1 MGRRRSVS
9 AHCLAHILPLDKLA
23 LAEVIAAANLLK
35 QEKKITSRSLALVL
49 VHDLLLSGGIQA
61 GDGPVKQALL
71 RHKTR
76 LRSEWQRVKIK
87 RGAKT
92 DGELALA
99 DDDRT
104 GRWYKLSSFQPGRK
118 KNSLT

>member
-1 MGRRRSVS
+1 
-9 AHCLAHILPLDKLA
+9 LPLDKPA

-35 QEKKITSRSLALVL
+35 LEKKIASHTLALVL

-92 DGELALA
+92 DDELALA
-99 DDDRT
+99 GDDRA
-104 GRWYKLSSFQPGRK
+104 GR
-118 KNSLT
+118 

>member
-1 MGRRRSVS
+1 
-9 AHCLAHILPLDKLA
+9 
-23 LAEVIAAANLLK
+23 VIAAANLLK
-35 QEKKITSRSLALVL
+35 NEKKIISHNFALVL

-76 LRSEWQRVKIK
+76 LRSEWQRVKIR
-87 RGAKT
+87 RGAKA

-99 DDDRT
+99 DDVRAGGLHELFFILGQET
-104 GRWYKLSSFQPGRK
+104 RAVP
-118 KNSLT
+118 N

>member
-1 MGRRRSVS
+1 M
-9 AHCLAHILPLDKLA
+9 
-23 LAEVIAAANLLK
+23 IATVNLLK
-35 QEKKITSRSLALVL
+35 QERKITSHTLALVL

-87 RGAKT
+87 QGAKT
-92 DGELALA
+92 DSELALT

-104 GRWYKLSSFQPGRK
+104 G
-118 KNSLT
+118 T

>member
-1 MGRRRSVS
+1 MKALLLSEYK
-9 AHCLAHILPLDKLA
+9 HLTLADLPTPAPGAGEVLIRVAACGSLLLQDAIRLAIDPLLVRLGQVARLDL
-23 LAEVIAAANLLK
+23 
-35 QEKKITSRSLALVL
+35 L

-99 DDDRT
+99 CDDRT
-104 GRWYKLSSFQPGRK
+104 GR
-118 KNSLT
+118 

>member
-1 MGRRRSVS
+1 V
-9 AHCLAHILPLDKLA
+9 
-23 LAEVIAAANLLK
+23 EVIAAASLLK

-76 LRSEWQRVKIK
+76 LRSEWQRVKIR
-87 RGAKT
+87 RGVKT
-92 DGELALA
+92 DSELELAS
-99 DDDRT
+99 DDRT
-104 GRWYKLSSFQPGRK
+104 GK
-118 KNSLT
+118 